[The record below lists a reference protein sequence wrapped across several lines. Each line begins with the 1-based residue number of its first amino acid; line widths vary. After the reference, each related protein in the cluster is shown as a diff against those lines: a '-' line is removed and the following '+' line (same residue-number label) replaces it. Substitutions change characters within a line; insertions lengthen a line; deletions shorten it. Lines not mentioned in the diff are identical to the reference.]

1 MQIDWLTVAAQAV
14 NFLILVFL
22 LERFL
27 YRPVLA
33 AMSRR
38 ESRIA
43 QRLSDAEQR
52 EADATRAAS
61 DYEQRMREIESRRE
75 ALAAEA
81 REQAGVERERLLEV
95 ARREVEA
102 TEARWRA
109 DLEREKQSLRRALRR
124 DLALAAQAI
133 ARRSLADL
141 ADAPIE
147 ARAIELFIER
157 LGQLDAA
164 DLDALRDDAAGLVV
178 ATAFPVDEEGQQRIV
193 DALRRYVEPDVT
205 PVFSAAPELVC
216 GIEVCGAGRRLGW
229 SVADYLEQVEA
240 GITEQL
246 AAAGATEAASASDS
260 AQTDGA

>member
-43 QRLSDAEQR
+43 QRLSEAVQR
-52 EADATRAAS
+52 EADAARAAS
-61 DYEQRMREIESRRE
+61 DYEERMREIEARRE
-75 ALAAEA
+75 GLVAEA
-81 REQAGVERERLLEV
+81 QKQAGVERERLLEV
-95 ARREVEA
+95 ARSEVEA

-141 ADAPIE
+141 ADARIE
-147 ARAIELFIER
+147 ERAIELFIER
-157 LGQLDAA
+157 LGQLDA
-164 DLDALRDDAAGLVV
+164 DDRQALRDDPAGLVV
-178 ATAFPVDEEGQQRIV
+178 ATAFPVDEEGRERIV
-193 DALRRYVEPDVT
+193 DALRRCIDPDAI

-216 GIEVCGAGRRLGW
+216 GIEVRGAGRRLGW

-246 AAAGATEAASASDS
+246 AAAGAAEAA
-260 AQTDGA
+260 QPGGA

>member
-14 NFLILVFL
+14 NFLVLVFL

-38 ESRIA
+38 EARIA
-43 QRLSDAEQR
+43 QRLDDAEKR
-52 EADATRAAS
+52 EADAARAAA
-61 DYEQRMREIESRRE
+61 DYEERMREIESRRE
-75 ALAAEA
+75 ALVAEA
-81 REQAGVERERLLEV
+81 RKQAGVEHERLLEA
-95 ARREVEA
+95 ARSEVEA

-141 ADAPIE
+141 ADARIE
-147 ARAIELFIER
+147 ERAIDVFIER
-157 LGQLDAA
+157 FGQLDAA
-164 DLDALRDDAAGLVV
+164 EREALRDDAAGLVV
-178 ATAFPVDEEGQQRIV
+178 ATAFPVDEDGQRRIV
-193 DALRRYVEPDVT
+193 DTLRRCIDPDVT

-216 GIEVCGAGRRLGW
+216 GIEVRGAGRRLGW

-246 AAAGATEAASASDS
+246 AAAGSVEAARPG
-260 AQTDGA
+260 GA